1 MRSHRHRLNNK
12 GSTLIAVVIVVVI
25 LSIVLGSVL
34 KFSANT
40 QRNSVRQTRL
50 EKAKLIAE
58 SEMEYL
64 FFQWIAEVNRG
75 TGSSEIETEMIE
87 SSIVQSRAVSTLET
101 VPFSKDLQAEGWQVA
116 RTIEYHKVNPTGDG
130 SAIGLKPGTTD
141 RVGRNYYFI
150 ARTRVTR
157 TDPSFGTIEYR
168 AGRRFVRS
176 ETSLLQYAVFY
187 QDDLEIANSQ
197 EMIIKGPISTNGS
210 AYVGAQTGGANN
222 LLITDK
228 LYYVDTVNGATDN
241 TGTTYRKPGAWG
253 TSTLKPPIF
262 DPNLDDGY
270 ADDTES
276 QANMIQQAKKLSAPE
291 NFVGGVNVT
300 KAVEDYPDAYATVN
314 DVYRSV
320 IAPPPTK
327 AGMPLTEN
335 EMEPTIE
342 SRRMYNRAG
351 IIVTVNVDGDG
362 NPVVNVGTKDNPSQ
376 FNVDIG
382 PTKMGELFPEQ
393 RKPVF
398 DRREKTNINMTTM
411 DVGKLKQVLTDT
423 PSLNSAFNGV
433 LYIHDNTNN
442 TGQGAGIRLTN
453 GASTPQ
459 INDADG
465 QPKGFAVVSNN
476 GVYIQGNYNTTE
488 ISAGVNNP
496 CAILGDAVTVLSEGW
511 NDENADKILDDR
523 LASMPS
529 DTTST
534 GNKVM
539 TVNSAILTGNTAS
552 TSDPD
557 LPMDK
562 TSRTNSGG
570 VQNLVRM
577 LEDWDYGGV
586 DLAIKGS
593 LVQLF
598 ESEYMKGVFRD
609 YDFEGN
615 RTYYQPQTRILE
627 FDKQLASNPPSWTP
641 STTEFHRGDLFTW

>member
-1 MRSHRHRLNNK
+1 MRSHRPLPTNK
-12 GSTLIAVVIVVVI
+12 GSTLIAVVIVVVV

-40 QRNSVRQTRL
+40 QRNSVRQTRM

-64 FFQWIAEVNRG
+64 FFRWIAEINRG
-75 TGSSEIETEMIE
+75 TSSSNLETEMI
-87 SSIVQSRAVSTLET
+87 SDGIVQGRPLSTPAA
-101 VPFSKDLQAEGWQVA
+101 VPFSKDLQSNNWSVA
-116 RTIEYHKVNPTGDG
+116 RSIEYYPVNPGGDG
-130 SAIGLKPGTTD
+130 SAIGLKPGTTE
-141 RVGRNYYFI
+141 RIGRNYYFI
-150 ARTRVTR
+150 ARILVTR
-157 TDPSFGTIEYR
+157 TDPTFGTIEYR

-197 EMIIKGPISTNGS
+197 EMIIKGPISTNGN
-210 AYVGAQTGGANN
+210 AFVGAQTGSGNN

-228 LYYVDTVNGATDN
+228 LYFVDGVNGAIDN

-270 ADDTES
+270 ANDTDS
-276 QANMIQQAKKLSAPE
+276 LANMTQQARKLAAPE

-300 KAVEDYPDAYATVN
+300 KAVADFPDAYPTPN

-320 IAPPPTK
+320 IAPPPLDN
-327 AGMPLTEN
+327 GSPLADN

-351 IIVTVNVDGDG
+351 IIVTINIDG
-362 NPVVNVGTKDNPSQ
+362 NGDPVVNVGTKANPSA
-376 FNVDIG
+376 FNADIG
-382 PTKMGELFPEQ
+382 TTKMAEIFPEQ

-398 DRREKTNINMTTM
+398 DRREKTNIKMTTV
-411 DVGKLKQVLTDT
+411 DIAKLKQTLEST
-423 PSLNSAFNGV
+423 PSLTNAFNGV
-433 LYIHDNTNN
+433 LYIHDNTND
-442 TGQGAGIRLTN
+442 TGLGNGIRLTN

-459 INDADG
+459 LNDADG
-465 QPKGFAVVSNN
+465 HPKGFAVVSNN

-488 ISAGVNNP
+488 ISSGVNNP
-496 CAILGDAVTVLSEGW
+496 CAVMGDAVTVLSEGW
-511 NDENADKILDDR
+511 DDVNADKILDDR

-529 DTTST
+529 DTST
-534 GNKVM
+534 NPVKLM
-539 TVNSAILTGNTAS
+539 KVNSAILTGNTAS
-552 TSDPD
+552 TSDPN
-557 LPMDK
+557 LPMDN
-562 TSRTNSGG
+562 TQRTNSGG

-577 LEDWDYGGV
+577 LEDWDYGAV
-586 DLAIKGS
+586 NLEIKGS

-598 ESEYMKGVFRD
+598 ESEYMTGVFRD

-615 RTYYQPQTRILE
+615 RTYYQPQTRTLD
-627 FDKQLASNPPSWTP
+627 FDQQLANNPPSWTP
-641 STTEFHRGDLFTW
+641 STTEFHRGDLFSW

>member
-1 MRSHRHRLNNK
+1 MRSQRHHLTRN
-12 GSTLIAVVIVVVI
+12 GSTLIAVVIVVVV

-64 FFQWIAEVNRG
+64 FFRWIAEINKG
-75 TGSSEIETEMIE
+75 TSSANLEASLITAGVVQDRGSSTAE
-87 SSIVQSRAVSTLET
+87 A
-101 VPFSKDLQAEGWQVA
+101 VPFSKDLQSNNWEVA
-116 RTIEYHKVNPTGDG
+116 RTLEYHSVNPGGDG
-130 SAIGLKPGTTD
+130 SAIGLKPGTTE
-141 RVGRNYYFI
+141 RIGRNYYFI
-150 ARTRVTR
+150 ARIRVTR
-157 TDPSFGTIEYR
+157 NDPVFGTIEYR

-210 AYVGAQTGGANN
+210 AYVGAQTGAGNN

-228 LYYVDTVNGATDN
+228 LYFVDSVNGATDN
-241 TGTTYRKPGAWG
+241 SGTSYRKPGAWG

-262 DPNLDDGY
+262 DPNLEDGY

-276 QANMIQQAKKLSAPE
+276 LANMTQQARKLAAPE

-300 KAVEDYPDAYATVN
+300 KAVADYPDAYPTDN

-320 IAPPPTK
+320 IAPPPLK
-327 AGMPLTEN
+327 AGNPLADN

-351 IIVTVNVDGDG
+351 IIVTINVDGDG
-362 NPVVNVGTKDNPSQ
+362 NPVVNVGTKANPSA
-376 FNVDIG
+376 FNADIG
-382 PTKMGELFPEQ
+382 PTKMSEIFPEQ

-398 DRREKTNINMTTM
+398 DRREKTNIKMTTV
-411 DVGKLKQVLTDT
+411 DVAKLKQTLEST
-423 PSLNSAFNGV
+423 PSLTGAFNGV
-433 LYIHDNTNN
+433 LYIHDNTND
-442 TGQGAGIRLTN
+442 TGLGNGIRLKN

-459 INDADG
+459 LNDADG
-465 QPKGFAVVSNN
+465 HPKGFAVVSNN

-488 ISAGVNNP
+488 ISSGVNNP
-496 CAILGDAVTVLSEGW
+496 CAVMGDAVTVLSEGW
-511 NDENADKILDDR
+511 DDANSDKILDDR

-529 DTTST
+529 DTSPDAI
-534 GNKVM
+534 KLM
-539 TVNSAILTGNTAS
+539 KVNSAILTGNSPSTADD
-552 TSDPD
+552 T

-577 LEDWDYGGV
+577 LEDWDYGAV
-586 DLAIKGS
+586 NLEIKGS

-598 ESEYMKGVFRD
+598 QSEYMTGVFRD

-615 RTYYQPQTRILE
+615 RTYYQPQTRTLD
-627 FDKQLASNPPSWTP
+627 FDQQLANNPPAWTP

>member
-12 GSTLIAVVIVVVI
+12 GSTLIAVVIVVVV

-34 KFSANT
+34 KYSSNT
-40 QRNSVRQTRL
+40 HRNSVRQTRL

-64 FFQWIAEVNRG
+64 FFQWIAEINRG
-75 TGSSEIETEMIE
+75 TDSSAIEAEMITDG
-87 SSIVQSRAVSTLET
+87 IAQNRATATPSLQ
-101 VPFSKDLQAEGWQVA
+101 PFSKELQSENWQIL
-116 RTIEYHKVNPTGDG
+116 RTIEYHKVNPAGDG
-130 SAIGLKPGTTD
+130 SAIGLKPGTSE
-141 RVGRNYYFI
+141 RIGRNYYFI
-150 ARTRVTR
+150 ARVQATRS
-157 TDPSFGTIEYR
+157 DPTFGSIEYR

-210 AYVGAQTGGANN
+210 AYVGAQTGGGNN

-228 LYYVDTVNGATDN
+228 LYFVDTVNGATDN
-241 TGTTYRKPGAWG
+241 SGTAYRKPGAWG

-262 DPNLDDGY
+262 DPNLEDGY
-270 ADDTES
+270 ADDAES
-276 QANMIQQAKKLSAPE
+276 LANMTQQAKKLSAPE
-291 NFVGGVNVT
+291 NFVGGVNVA
-300 KAVEDYPDAYATVN
+300 KAVEDYPDAYASPN

-327 AGMPLTEN
+327 AGVALNDN

-351 IIVTVNVDGDG
+351 IIVTINVDGDG
-362 NPVVNVGTKDNPSQ
+362 NPVVNVGTKGDLDQ

-382 PTKMGELFPEQ
+382 PTKMAEIFPEQ
-393 RKPVF
+393 RKDVF
-398 DRREKTNINMTTM
+398 DRRENKNISMTTM
-411 DVGKLKQVLTDT
+411 DVGKLKEVLENTGT
-423 PSLNSAFNGV
+423 LQSAFNGV
-433 LYIHDNTNN
+433 LYIHDNTDN
-442 TGQGAGIRLTN
+442 TGLGAGIRLTN

-459 INDADG
+459 FNDAGG

-476 GVYIQGNYNTTE
+476 GVYIQGNYNTEE
-488 ISAGVNNP
+488 ISSGVNNP
-496 CAILGDAVTVLSEGW
+496 SAILGDAVTVLSEGW
-511 NDENADKILDDR
+511 DDENASKVLDER

-539 TVNSAILTGNTAS
+539 KVNSAILTGNTAS

-577 LEDWDYGGV
+577 LEDWDYGAV
-586 DLAIKGS
+586 DLEIKGS

-598 ESEYMKGVFRD
+598 ESEYMTGIFRD
-609 YDFEGN
+609 YDFDGN
-615 RTYYQPQTRILE
+615 RTYYQPATRTLE
-627 FDKQLASNPPSWTP
+627 FDKQLANNPPSWTP

>member
-1 MRSHRHRLNNK
+1 MRSPRPLPSNK
-12 GSTLIAVVIVVVI
+12 GSTLIAVVIVVVV

-40 QRNSVRQTRL
+40 QRNSVRQTRM

-64 FFQWIAEVNRG
+64 FFRWIAEINRG
-75 TGSSEIETEMIE
+75 TSSTNIEAEMIADG
-87 SSIVQSRAVSTLET
+87 IVQSRPISTPAA
-101 VPFSKDLQAEGWQVA
+101 VPFSKDLQSNNWSVA
-116 RTIEYHKVNPTGDG
+116 RTIEYHKVNPGGDG
-130 SAIGLKPGTTD
+130 SAIGLKPGTTE
-141 RVGRNYYFI
+141 RIGRNYYFI
-150 ARTRVTR
+150 ARILVRR
-157 TDPSFGTIEYR
+157 TDPTFGTIEYR

-210 AYVGAQTGGANN
+210 AYVGAQTGSGNN

-228 LYYVDTVNGATDN
+228 LYFVDTVNGATDN

-270 ADDTES
+270 ANDTES
-276 QANMIQQAKKLSAPE
+276 LANMTQQARKLAAPE

-300 KAVEDYPDAYATVN
+300 KAVSDYPDAYPTAN

-320 IAPPPTK
+320 IAPPPVK
-327 AGMPLTEN
+327 DGSPLADN

-351 IIVTVNVDGDG
+351 IIVTINVDGDG
-362 NPVVNVGTKDNPSQ
+362 NPVVNVGTKDNPSA

-382 PTKMGELFPEQ
+382 PTKMAEIFPEQ

-398 DRREKTNINMTTM
+398 DRREKTNIKMTTM
-411 DVGKLKQVLTDT
+411 DIAKLKQTLENT
-423 PSLNSAFNGV
+423 PSLTNAFNGV
-433 LYIHDNTNN
+433 LYIHDNTND
-442 TGQGAGIRLTN
+442 TGLGSGIRLTN

-459 INDADG
+459 LNDADG
-465 QPKGFAVVSNN
+465 HPKGFAVVSNN
-476 GVYIQGNYNTTE
+476 GVYIQGNYNTAE
-488 ISAGVNNP
+488 ISSGVTNP
-496 CAILGDAVTVLSEGW
+496 CAIMGDAVTVLSEGW
-511 NDENADKILDDR
+511 NDDNADKILDER

-529 DTTST
+529 DTSPDAV
-534 GNKVM
+534 KLM
-539 TVNSAILTGNTAS
+539 KVNSAILTGNTAS

-577 LEDWDYGGV
+577 LEDWDYGAV
-586 DLAIKGS
+586 NLEIKGS

-598 ESEYMKGVFRD
+598 ESEYMTGVFRD
-609 YDFEGN
+609 YDYEGN
-615 RTYYQPQTRILE
+615 RTYYQPQTRTLD
-627 FDKQLASNPPSWTP
+627 FDQQLANNPPSWTP

>member
-1 MRSHRHRLNNK
+1 MHPHPYRPADK
-12 GSTLIAVVIVVVI
+12 GSTLIAVIIVVVV

-34 KFSANT
+34 KYSANT
-40 QRNSVRQTRL
+40 QRNSVRQERV

-64 FFQWIAEVNRG
+64 FFRWIAEINRG
-75 TGSSEIETEMIE
+75 TGSNDIESEMIADG
-87 SSIVQSRAVSTLET
+87 ITQSRSSSTPESI
-101 VPFSKDLQAEGWQVA
+101 PFSKDLQSNNWQVA
-116 RTIEYHKVNPTGDG
+116 RTIEYYKVNPSGDG

-141 RVGRNYYFI
+141 RVGRNYFFI
-150 ARTRVTR
+150 ARIRVAR
-157 TDPSFGTIEYR
+157 NDPIFGNIEYH

-187 QDDLEIANSQ
+187 QDDLEVANSQ

-210 AYVGAQTGGANN
+210 AYVGAQTGSGNN

-228 LYYVDTVNGATDN
+228 LYFVDTVNGATDN

-270 ADDTES
+270 ANDTDS
-276 QANMIQQAKKLSAPE
+276 LANMTQQAKKLAAPE
-291 NFVGGVNVT
+291 NFVGGVNVA
-300 KAVEDYPDAYATVN
+300 KAVTDFPTAYPTEN

-320 IAPPPTK
+320 IAPPPTN
-327 AGMPLTEN
+327 AGVPLDDTET
-335 EMEPTIE
+335 EPTIE

-351 IIVTVNVDGDG
+351 IIVTISTDTNGD
-362 NPVVNVGTKDNPSQ
+362 PVVNVGTKDNPSA
-376 FNVDIG
+376 FNADIG
-382 PTKMGELFPEQ
+382 TTKMGELFPEQ

-411 DVGKLKQVLTDT
+411 DVAKLKQILTDT
-423 PSLNSAFNGV
+423 PSLNTAFNGV

-453 GASTPQ
+453 GATTPQ
-459 INDADG
+459 FNDADG

-488 ISAGVNNP
+488 ISSGVNNP

-511 NDENADKILDDR
+511 NDTNADKILDDR

-529 DTTST
+529 DTSTT

-539 TVNSAILTGNTAS
+539 KVNSAILTGNTPS
-552 TSDPD
+552 TADEN

-562 TSRTNSGG
+562 INRTNSGG

-577 LEDWDYGGV
+577 LEDWDYGAV
-586 DLAIKGS
+586 DLEIKGS

-598 ESEYMKGVFRD
+598 ESEYMTGVFRD
-609 YDFEGN
+609 YEYESN
-615 RTYYQPQTRILE
+615 RTYYQPQTRTLE
-627 FDKQLASNPPSWTP
+627 FDQQLASNPPSWTP